1 MKGLF
6 ILRRFISQQSINVI
20 LVYLLASAAV
30 QEVFQHDDTTEEPM
44 IIKT

>member
-20 LVYLLASAAV
+20 LVYLASAAV